1 MRSHVLAVGLAVACV
16 AAPHAQQLTLK
27 DVLYKLGNGL
37 GVLRGFQEEDSLMTV
52 EYWGTG
58 TMRELG
64 PKTVGPA
71 TDVKSYHAA
80 VAYDFPGMRVI
91 VTRAGAAQPEIQVV
105 SGTFAWND
113 VDKVGGGLVPGYG
126 SAVPAMDAVADRL
139 LRLWTTP
146 FGVYKA
152 AVAAGEKAKVT
163 MEGGKVVLTFP
174 LTGAQPG
181 PTTYLVVGELNGTPV
196 KVTLNAEYRPE
207 QVEVRHRNRLL
218 TTTYSG
224 YGDLNEKDLKADI
237 FFPARIVQTADGQTV
252 LDLRIEKTNT
262 YNPYVL
268 IPVPE
273 NVQKSAA
280 R

>member
-1 MRSHVLAVGLAVACV
+1 MRTHALAVAIAAALV
-16 AAPHAQQLTLK
+16 AAPQAQQPTLK
-27 DVLYKLGNGL
+27 DVLYKMGNGL
-37 GVLRGFQEEDSLMTV
+37 GVLRGFEEEDSLMAF

-64 PKTVGPA
+64 PKTVGPSV
-71 TDVKSYHAA
+71 DVKSYHAA

-91 VTRAGAAQPEIQVV
+91 ITRAGSAQPEIQVV
-105 SGTFAWND
+105 SGTFAWNEL
-113 VDKVGGGLVPGYG
+113 DKVGGGLVPGHG
-126 SAVPAMDAVADRL
+126 SATPAMDVVGDRL
-139 LRLWTTP
+139 LRMWTTP

-152 AVAAGEKAKVT
+152 AVAAGDKAKVS

-174 LTGAQPG
+174 LTNAAAG
-181 PTTYLVVGELNGTPV
+181 PTSYLVVGDLNGTPV
-196 KVTLNAEYRPE
+196 KVTLDAQSRPE
-207 QVEVRHRNRLL
+207 QVEVRHRNRVL

-237 FFPARIVQTADGQTV
+237 FFPARIVQTADGQPV

-268 IPVPE
+268 MPVPE
-273 NVQKSAA
+273 NVQKAA

>member
-1 MRSHVLAVGLAVACV
+1 MRTCALAVAVAAALV
-16 AAPHAQQLTLK
+16 AAPQAQQPNLK

-37 GVLRGFQEEDSLMTV
+37 GVLRGFQEEDSLLAF
-52 EYWGTG
+52 EYFGTG

-71 TDVKSYHAA
+71 VDVKSYHAA

-91 VTRAGAAQPEIQVV
+91 ITRAGSSQPEIQVV
-105 SGTFAWND
+105 SGTFAWNEI
-113 VDKVGGGLVPGYG
+113 DKVGGGLVPGYG
-126 SAVPAMDAVADRL
+126 RAMPAMDVVADRL
-139 LRLWTTP
+139 LRMWTTP

-152 AVAAGEKAKVT
+152 AVAAADKTKVS

-174 LTGAQPG
+174 LTNAAPG
-181 PTTYLVVGELNGTPV
+181 PTSHLVVGELNGTPV
-196 KVTLNAEYRPE
+196 KVTLDAASRPE
-207 QVEVRHRNRLL
+207 QVEVRHRNRVL

-237 FFPARIVQTADGQTV
+237 FFPSRILQTADGQTV
-252 LDLRIEKTNT
+252 LDLKIEKTNT

-268 IPVPE
+268 VPVPE
-273 NVQKSAA
+273 NVQKAGG

>member
-1 MRSHVLAVGLAVACV
+1 MRTHALAVAVAVACV
-16 AAPHAQQLTLK
+16 AAPHAQQPNLK

-52 EYWGTG
+52 EYWGSG

-71 TDVKSYHAA
+71 VDVKSYHAA

-91 VTRAGAAQPEIQVV
+91 ISRAGSPQPEIQVV
-105 SGTFAWND
+105 SGTFAWNE
-113 VDKVGGGLVPGYG
+113 VDKVGGGLVPGHG
-126 SAVPAMDAVADRL
+126 SATPAMDVVADRL

-152 AVAAGEKAKVT
+152 AVAAGDKTKVS

-174 LTGAQPG
+174 LTNAAAG
-181 PTTYLVVGELNGTPV
+181 PTSFLVVSDLNGTPV
-196 KVTLNAEYRPE
+196 KVTLDSASRPE
-207 QVEVRHRNRLL
+207 QVEVRHRNRVL

-237 FFPARIVQTADGQTV
+237 FFPARIVQTADGQSV

-268 IPVPE
+268 MPVPE
-273 NVQKSAA
+273 NVQKSGA

>member
-1 MRSHVLAVGLAVACV
+1 MRTHAFAVAV
-16 AAPHAQQLTLK
+16 AVALVAVPQAQQPNLK
-27 DVLYKLGNGL
+27 DVLYRLGNGL

-52 EYWGTG
+52 EYWGSG

-71 TDVKSYHAA
+71 VDVKSYHAA

-91 VTRAGAAQPEIQVV
+91 ITRAGSPQPEIQVV
-105 SGTFAWND
+105 SGTFAWNE
-113 VDKVGGGLVPGYG
+113 VDKVGGGLVPGHG
-126 SAVPAMDAVADRL
+126 SATPVMDVVADRL

-152 AVAAGEKAKVT
+152 AVAAGDKTKVS
-163 MEGGKVVLTFP
+163 MEGGKVVLNFP
-174 LTGAQPG
+174 LTNAQPG
-181 PTTYLVVGELNGTPV
+181 PTSYLVVGDLNGTPV

-207 QVEVRHRNRLL
+207 QVEVRHRNRTL

-237 FFPARIVQTADGQTV
+237 FFPARILQTADGQTV
-252 LDLRIEKTNT
+252 LDLKIEKTQT

-268 IPVPE
+268 VPVPE
-273 NVQKSAA
+273 NVQKAS

>member
-1 MRSHVLAVGLAVACV
+1 MRTHALAIGLAVALV
-16 AAPHAQQLTLK
+16 AAPHAQQPNLK

-52 EYWGTG
+52 EYWGSG

-71 TDVKSYHAA
+71 VDVKSYHAA

-91 VTRAGAAQPEIQVV
+91 ITRAASPQPEIQVV

-113 VDKVGGGLVPGYG
+113 VDKVGGGLVPGHG
-126 SAVPAMDAVADRL
+126 SAVPAMDAVTDRL

-152 AVAAGEKAKVT
+152 AVAAGDKTKVT
-163 MEGGKVVLTFP
+163 TEAGKVVLTFP
-174 LTGAQPG
+174 LTNAQPA
-181 PTTYLVVGELNGTPV
+181 PTSYLVVGELNGTPV
-196 KVTLNAEYRPE
+196 KVTLNAESRPE

-237 FFPARIVQTADGQTV
+237 FFPARIVQTVDGQTV

-268 IPVPE
+268 MPVPE
-273 NVQKSAA
+273 NVQKAAA

>member
-1 MRSHVLAVGLAVACV
+1 MRAHAVVVAIAVSLV
-16 AAPHAQQLTLK
+16 AAPQAQQPSLK
-27 DVLYKLGNGL
+27 DVLYKMGNGL

-64 PKTVGPA
+64 PKTVGAPV
-71 TDVKSYHAA
+71 DVKSYHAA
-80 VAYDFPGMRVI
+80 VAYDFPGMRVMI
-91 VTRAGAAQPEIQVV
+91 TRAGSAQPEIQVV
-105 SGTFAWND
+105 SGTFAWNEM
-113 VDKVGGGLVPGYG
+113 DKVGGGLVPGHG
-126 SAVPAMDAVADRL
+126 SATPVMDVVADRL

-152 AVAAGEKAKVT
+152 AVAAGDKTKVS

-174 LTGAQPG
+174 LTNATAG
-181 PTTYLVVGELNGTPV
+181 PTSYLVVGELNGTPV
-196 KVTLNAEYRPE
+196 KVTLDAESRPE
-207 QVEVRHRNRLL
+207 QVEVRHRNRVL

-237 FFPARIVQTADGQTV
+237 FFPARIVQTADGQDV

-268 IPVPE
+268 MPVPE
-273 NVQKSAA
+273 NVQKAGA